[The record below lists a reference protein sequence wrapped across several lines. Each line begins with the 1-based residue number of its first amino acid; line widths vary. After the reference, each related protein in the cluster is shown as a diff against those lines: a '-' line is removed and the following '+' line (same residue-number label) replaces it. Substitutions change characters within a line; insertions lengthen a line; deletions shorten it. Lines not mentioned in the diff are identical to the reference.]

1 MKRVIG
7 IWRDVSE
14 REEKCG
20 EVGELIIDGNNLQ
33 FYTRFIGKIFRGV
46 FIGKA
51 ENFST
56 YKVFTDDDRPRIIND
71 NRSIDYSYSSN
82 IVFALKDNVNWI
94 NWYDDKV
101 IDSFS
106 FSVPELTKWLD
117 VYTIGFGKIENEEMV
132 IYEKTLPSIVLHEK
146 NPFIEI
152 YYESISMKR
161 MAVDGSK
168 TSAVLEKYPK
178 IRVSYEESKDIN
190 DIYRE
195 IRSIVQFLGLI
206 IGKISTVDDIY
217 LYSSKENKT
226 TQLFFN
232 KDFSYNSLNYLADI
246 NEKNRYLIEKIEC
259 YYENWRKFYYN
270 SKFDLIRNIYF
281 DVNTKKYIC
290 AEDILVAY
298 VRILEGYHI
307 RISNDEENKKDMEHA
322 IKECSKK
329 IKQLI
334 FTEEIRLELETS
346 IKQVKPEWKMNSKHK
361 TTISKWIAQ
370 GFVSKKGLTE
380 RIKELDQQNFNILR
394 TNSKVVERQEYE
406 DKSDEEIEEIYFKE
420 IVQTRNYYSHFK
432 LDKTGV
438 LKASQMNP
446 TINALKA
453 IILSIFCEKM
463 GMEKDEIRRELAFNE
478 ELKQQTM
485 YLLRKDDC
493 SYFSNETVKKSKKR
507 SSKKRIK
514 YQRYKNRK
522 YYRKRFQKKYLNLRS
537 RKHLRKNLRPRRR

>member
-152 YYESISMKR
+152 YYESTSMKR
-161 MAVDGSK
+161 MAVDRSK
-168 TSAVLEKYPK
+168 TSAILEKYPK
-178 IRVSYEESKDIN
+178 IRVCYEESKDIN

-195 IRSIVQFLGLI
+195 IHSIVQFLGLI

-217 LYSSKENKT
+217 LYSRKENKT

-246 NEKNRYLIEKIEC
+246 NEKNRYLIDKIE
-259 YYENWRKFYYN
+259 YYYKNWRKFHYN

-281 DVNTKKYIC
+281 DVNTKKNIC

-298 VRILEGYHI
+298 IRILEGYHI
-307 RISNDEENKKDMEHA
+307 RISNDEENKKDMECA

-334 FTEEIRLELETS
+334 FTEEIRLELEAA
-346 IKQVKPEWKMNSKHK
+346 IQQVKPEWKMNSKHK

-380 RIKELDQQNFNILR
+380 RIKELDQQNFDILR
-394 TNSKVVERQEYE
+394 TNSNVVERQEYE

-453 IILSIFCEKM
+453 IILSIFYKKM
-463 GMEKDEIRRELAFNE
+463 GMEKDEIRRQLAFNE
-478 ELKQQTM
+478 ELEQQTIH
-485 YLLRKDDC
+485 LLREGDYSYFNTDDLKS
-493 SYFSNETVKKSKKR
+493 SYFSNETIRKPQRRYSKKAT
-507 SSKKRIK
+507 K
-514 YQRYKNRK
+514 YQRDKNRK
-522 YYRKRFQKKYLNLRS
+522 FCRKRFQKREI
-537 RKHLRKNLRPRRR
+537 

>member
-1 MKRVIG
+1 
-7 IWRDVSE
+7 
-14 REEKCG
+14 
-20 EVGELIIDGNNLQ
+20 
-33 FYTRFIGKIFRGV
+33 
-46 FIGKA
+46 
-51 ENFST
+51 
-56 YKVFTDDDRPRIIND
+56 
-71 NRSIDYSYSSN
+71 
-82 IVFALKDNVNWI
+82 
-94 NWYDDKV
+94 
-101 IDSFS
+101 
-106 FSVPELTKWLD
+106 
-117 VYTIGFGKIENEEMV
+117 MV

-329 IKQLI
+329 IKTI
-334 FTEEIRLELETS
+334 NFYRRDKARIRNIYKTSETRVENEF
-346 IKQVKPEWKMNSKHK
+346 K
-361 TTISKWIAQ
+361 AQ
-370 GFVSKKGLTE
+370 N
-380 RIKELDQQNFNILR
+380 D
-394 TNSKVVERQEYE
+394 
-406 DKSDEEIEEIYFKE
+406 YFKMDS
-420 IVQTRNYYSHFK
+420 TR
-432 LDKTGV
+432 
-438 LKASQMNP
+438 
-446 TINALKA
+446 I
-453 IILSIFCEKM
+453 C
-463 GMEKDEIRRELAFNE
+463 
-478 ELKQQTM
+478 
-485 YLLRKDDC
+485 
-493 SYFSNETVKKSKKR
+493 
-507 SSKKRIK
+507 
-514 YQRYKNRK
+514 
-522 YYRKRFQKKYLNLRS
+522 
-537 RKHLRKNLRPRRR
+537 